1 LLFVISDTNGKLPL
15 QAMKTPLAR
24 KWTCRCMVI
33 SSCCERNGKSP
44 PFLISA
50 CKFRPNVRSKV
61 WVVEVEVGKYLL
73 GARVA
78 AADLVLEVCGEAG
91 IFVALLTKIQYSD
104 RTSQIRG
111 VETGFLY
118 VRRRA

>member
-1 LLFVISDTNGKLPL
+1 
-15 QAMKTPLAR
+15 
-24 KWTCRCMVI
+24 
-33 SSCCERNGKSP
+33 
-44 PFLISA
+44 
-50 CKFRPNVRSKV
+50 
-61 WVVEVEVGKYLL
+61 VGKYLL